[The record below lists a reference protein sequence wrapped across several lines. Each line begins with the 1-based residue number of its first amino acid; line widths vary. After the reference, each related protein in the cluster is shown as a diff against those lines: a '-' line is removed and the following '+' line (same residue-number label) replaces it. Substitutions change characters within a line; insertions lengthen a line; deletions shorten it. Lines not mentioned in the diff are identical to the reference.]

1 LEPSYVRP
9 EGGIL
14 FSCVETHDDFVAA
27 YQRDI
32 VFEPDR
38 IETHNMAIMAG
49 YRALAAVKAEGG
61 LLNLTEQ
68 LSGSVKAAGDH
79 ATGVAKALE
88 ERIGGIASRYLADD
102 GVFSKHFDDFAKS
115 VEGQL
120 DPTSP
125 AMQKMRERLQ
135 RDVVAFNKTAIDEIK
150 AMMNMADEKSPVGR
164 IQRDVQ
170 TAIVAIGGIKAQLD
184 AQSQLHQARQ
194 ATPLIAGRS
203 LETFVN
209 EVIAPIASIHGEA
222 LEDIRDVVSTT
233 AERKKTGD
241 FASTIDGRLTPGRTA
256 RIVIE
261 AKNRKSMQTPA
272 LLKELSAAMTA
283 RQATVGLGVLTYPNA
298 KCRPIVAYENGTKVI
313 ISLPGFGDPDVDYLA
328 YASLLELGFEYA
340 RLLAVSKAI
349 TSPNEAIDLGA
360 VSAKVN
366 EVNKAVERFKTLA
379 DNHTRIISAV
389 EAARETASEI
399 RMALTAAVGDL
410 KTTLHAEIERVSMKA
425 IAA

>member
-1 LEPSYVRP
+1 MDTPYVRP
-9 EGGIL
+9 QGGIL
-14 FSCVETHDDFVAA
+14 YSCVETHDDFVAA

-32 VFEPDR
+32 VAEPDR
-38 IETHNMAIMAG
+38 VETHNMAIIAG
-49 YRALAAVKAEGG
+49 YHALAAVKSEGG
-61 LLNLTEQ
+61 LMNLKEQ
-68 LSGSVKAAGDH
+68 LSGSVKAASEH

-88 ERIGGIASRYLADD
+88 ERIGGIATRYLADD

-120 DPTSP
+120 DPSSP

-170 TAIVAIGGIKAQLD
+170 AAIVAIGGIKAQLD
-184 AQSQLHQARQ
+184 AQSQIHQARQ
-194 ATPLIAGRS
+194 ATPLVAGRS
-203 LETFVN
+203 LEAFVN

-233 AERKKTGD
+233 AERRKTGD
-241 FASTIDGRLTPGRTA
+241 FAATIDGRFTPGRTA

-283 RQATVGLGVLTYPNA
+283 RQATVGLGVLTYASA
-298 KCRPIVAYENGTKVI
+298 KCRPIAAYENGTKVI
-313 ISLPGFGDPDVDYLA
+313 VALPGFGDPDIDYPA

-349 TSPNEAIDLGA
+349 SSPNESIDLDG
-360 VSAKVN
+360 VIAKVN

-379 DNHTRIISAV
+379 DNHTRIVSAV
-389 EAARETASEI
+389 EAARETAGEI
-399 RMALTAAVGDL
+399 RTALTTALNDL
-410 KTTLHAEIERVSMKA
+410 KSTLHAEIERVRVKA
-425 IAA
+425 LAA